1 MRPSVDDSVSMQVV
15 VDALHLRINK
25 LSELNARIKKQIL
38 RFAELQDNQRKD
50 VRALMHEA
58 MQLAEDV
65 QSGVKNVKNEDQ
77 KMKFEHLLAKK
88 CKELELLGDSL
99 VFKEKE
105 VLIQYKEKLEVSK
118 LDRNPAMM
126 EKTALLEETDSEED
140 EDEAYARGKSPGMQS
155 MLGPPINLTSKL

>member
-1 MRPSVDDSVSMQVV
+1 MRMSVDSCMRPSVDDSVSMQVV

-38 RFAELQDNQRKD
+38 RFADLQDNQRKE
-50 VRALMHEA
+50 VRTMMQEA

-65 QSGVKNVKNEDQ
+65 QTGVKNVKNEDQ
-77 KMKFEHLLAKK
+77 KMKFEHLLEKK

-118 LDRNPAMM
+118 MDRNPAM
-126 EKTALLEETDSEED
+126 EKVALLEETDSEED
-140 EDEAYARGKSPGMQS
+140 EDEAYARGKSPCMQS
-155 MLGPPINLTSKL
+155 MLSPN